1 MRCEWCGVR
10 LPSDVKRCP
19 VCGAVRGVER
29 AARQEGPTAAGIPT
43 RAYRR
48 SSYGPPITADTEAAG
63 SVVME
68 RLTGPH
74 RAVGYRPIIPPP
86 PPEPA
91 RGCAR
96 PIAATVLAFALLAI
110 LVLLIAH
117 QGALGL

>member
-1 MRCEWCGVR
+1 MRCEGCGVT
-10 LPSDVKRCP
+10 LPSDVARCP
-19 VCGAVRGVER
+19 VCGAVRGAER
-29 AARQEGPTAAGIPT
+29 AARHEGPSTAGIPT

-48 SSYGPPITADTEAAG
+48 SGYGPPITADTDAPG

-91 RGCAR
+91 RGCVR
-96 PIAATVLAFALLAI
+96 PIVVTVIAFALVVI
-110 LVLLIAH
+110 LVLLMSH